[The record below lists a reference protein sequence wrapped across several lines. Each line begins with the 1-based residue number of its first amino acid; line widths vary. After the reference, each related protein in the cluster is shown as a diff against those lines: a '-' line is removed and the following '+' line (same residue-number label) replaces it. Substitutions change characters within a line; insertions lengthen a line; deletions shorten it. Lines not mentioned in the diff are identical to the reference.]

1 MSGKGAAL
9 APLPYITY
17 EARPWCALIGHVDA
31 LRASFV
37 YARVRVHHRAL
48 DHCMYM
54 QPARKMRTVA
64 RTGSATADLKPS
76 HGVSQWPGGLANF
89 KGGWGSVR
97 VLPPVSPPKSAA
109 PCACRGSYATD
120 HNRCPRAP
128 AQYNVHCL
136 GSSWTRGVSISTD
149 ELAGG
154 EGCPPCACRPCS
166 ELLDC
171 WGRIPHRRRE
181 RRAVRRCRPGVATGM
196 TPVR

>member
-1 MSGKGAAL
+1 MGADGGQMSGKGAAL

-109 PCACRGSYATD
+109 PCAGAARSTVQRQLRHGSQPMPTCSSSVQCTLSRELVDA
-120 HNRCPRAP
+120 RR
-128 AQYNVHCL
+128 QYID
-136 GSSWTRGVSISTD
+136 RR
-149 ELAGG
+149 
-154 EGCPPCACRPCS
+154 ACR
-166 ELLDC
+166 
-171 WGRIPHRRRE
+171 R
-181 RRAVRRCRPGVATGM
+181 
-196 TPVR
+196 